1 MKTTSSLIIVF
12 LTIGICSCGN
22 TSAQKTT
29 KLDVNVIINEYDP
42 IMSAVQYYY
51 RHWIENESQEY
62 FSNED
67 LLEPNNII
75 ELIYINDNIEK
86 LMSFVDTVKS
96 YLRDHAYLSAEYGEK
111 LKATIKSS
119 NEKLEFQTK
128 WREYNEMVAE
138 VMTYDIEMIGKYLT
152 IFYFLRD
159 NRTSYKVENGL
170 VFFLDEQTRE
180 KYLNLLDQLADP
192 KLSSEQELLRMK
204 TVHKYA
210 EAINYAKEQ
219 N

>member
-1 MKTTSSLIIVF
+1 
-12 LTIGICSCGN
+12 
-22 TSAQKTT
+22 
-29 KLDVNVIINEYDP
+29 
-42 IMSAVQYYY
+42 
-51 RHWIENESQEY
+51 
-62 FSNED
+62 
-67 LLEPNNII
+67 
-75 ELIYINDNIEK
+75 
-86 LMSFVDTVKS
+86 
-96 YLRDHAYLSAEYGEK
+96 
-111 LKATIKSS
+111 
-119 NEKLEFQTK
+119 
-128 WREYNEMVAE
+128 MVAE